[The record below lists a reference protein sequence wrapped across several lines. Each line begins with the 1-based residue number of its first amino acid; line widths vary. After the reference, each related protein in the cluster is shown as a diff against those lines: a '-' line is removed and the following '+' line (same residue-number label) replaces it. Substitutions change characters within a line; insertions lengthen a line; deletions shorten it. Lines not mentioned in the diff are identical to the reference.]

1 MSYFLC
7 PRSFNNGEMKIKIIS
22 SQVAEWYYE
31 TSKAYAERKAYE
43 RGFSIGFEEGFRRAK
58 TSMVK
63 NMIMKFDFS
72 DRNIVD
78 IAEVSMEFVQK
89 IRAELNK

>member
-1 MSYFLC
+1 
-7 PRSFNNGEMKIKIIS
+7 MKIKIIS

-58 TSMVK
+58 TS
-63 NMIMKFDFS
+63 
-72 DRNIVD
+72 